1 MRRYAE
7 SAVCL
12 CVLLVLI
19 FVVFPRHANAG
30 IPIPGCSIGI
40 TKAAIP
46 PVGLSFNFLSESSTD
61 PDHEFSLPA
70 GTSTNEF
77 LVVGEE
83 VVVSELPLDGWE
95 LIDVEC
101 EDGGPGLNVFVDDEN
116 RVVANCLSQGFAECT
131 FTNRGLSNI
140 PTLSEW
146 GMIAAAAGLIIVG
159 IFFAVR
165 RRRAFNN

>member
-19 FVVFPRHANAG
+19 FVVFPRQANAG
-30 IPIPGCSIGI
+30 IPTQGCSIGI
-40 TKAAIP
+40 TKEAIP
-46 PVGLSFNFLSESSTD
+46 PVDLSFNFLTVSTTD

-77 LVVGEE
+77 LVVGET
-83 VVVSELPLDGWE
+83 VVVSELPLEGWE
-95 LIDVEC
+95 LIDVDC

-116 RVVANCLSQGFAECT
+116 RVVASCSFQGFAECT
-131 FTNRGLSNI
+131 FTNRGPSNI

>member
-7 SAVCL
+7 YAVCL
-12 CVLLVLI
+12 CALLVFI
-19 FVVFPRHANAG
+19 FTISPRQAAAG
-30 IPIPGCSIGI
+30 PPPLGCSIGI

-46 PVGLSFNFLSESSTD
+46 PLDVFFDFITESSVD

-77 LVVGEE
+77 LVVGES
-83 VVVSELPLDGWE
+83 VVVSEIPLEGWE
-95 LIDVEC
+95 LVEVEC

-116 RVVANCLSQGFAECT
+116 RVIADCLSQGFAECT
-131 FTNRGLSNI
+131 FTNRALSNI

-146 GMIAAAAGLIIVG
+146 GMIAAAAGLVMVG
-159 IFFAVR
+159 VFFAL
-165 RRRAFNN
+165 RRRAVKA